1 MLECLMLLPVV
12 LPVLFWGGY
21 HYYKDRHLPEP
32 VAHLVLTF
40 LLGMVA
46 AAVSKGLYIALG
58 WVSLR
63 YDALLLADT
72 STIGLFAYSMLAIGP
87 IEEFAKLLP
96 FVLVVIRFEEFDEPI
111 DGIIYA
117 SFIALGYA
125 AVENILY
132 LQYLTPVEAVARGF
146 ASPVVHILFASIW
159 GFTIGRAHLR
169 GESLAIG
176 ILKGFLLAS
185 ICHGLYDFIVLQ
197 NSLIAPPIAAVLIV
211 AIWIWRLRLL
221 RMLHE
226 EAKSASA
233 SGG

>member
-1 MLECLMLLPVV
+1 MPYFLQI
-12 LPVLFWGGY
+12 LPVLLPILFWSYY
-21 HYYKDRHLPEP
+21 HYHKDRHLPEP
-32 VAHLVLTF
+32 VGHLVLTF
-40 LLGMVA
+40 VLGMLA

-63 YDALLLADT
+63 YDAVLLADT

-87 IEEFAKLLP
+87 IEEFAKILP
-96 FVLVVIRFEEFDEPI
+96 FVLVVIRFSEFDEPI

-132 LQYLTPVEAVARGF
+132 LQFLTPIEAAARGF

-159 GFTIGRAHLR
+159 GYTIGCAHLR
-169 GESLAIG
+169 GESLLVG
-176 ILKGFLLAS
+176 IVKGFLLAA

-197 NSLIAPPIAAVLIV
+197 NSMIAPPIAAVLIV

-226 EAKSASA
+226 EAKSAS
-233 SGG
+233 GGG